1 MFSFNFLPLEKIR
14 SNAIE
19 LVHDVELDHATTQ
32 KKIGD
37 DRQSHLVRIFNMIKK
52 SSILVGHTDIELIAD
67 YQKQILEYSKQ
78 LKVMESEKN
87 TRSQEYKNLVSK
99 KGVYYHLINYL
110 NAVISGL
117 DEKMPD
123 ISTNDETNKLY
134 NRDHMSIIITGLLL
148 TIKNEIDHEYDSK
161 FKSLINLIV
170 TYDGNRSKLY
180 KGIDKAIGITDD
192 NPLDEVSK
200 LKAISAYQEFL
211 NDPLVNIVDN
221 KLNNL
226 NAIKESDVT
235 DAKLKLKPTSTK
247 ECMSILAK
255 AQCRDATEDE
265 IIKHRY
271 HRQKIVIHGKV
282 LDQAPSEEAQ
292 CSANHYAE
300 DEILLMSDMNLFAT
314 AKPVA
319 QASTSPDVN
328 NEHVTVVT
336 QPENN
341 NQFSLS

>member
-19 LVHDVELDHATTQ
+19 LVHDVELEHATSQ
-32 KKIGD
+32 KKMGD
-37 DRQSHLVRIFNMIKK
+37 DRQNHLVRILSMIKK
-52 SSILVGHTDIELIAD
+52 SSILVEHADAELIAD
-67 YQKQILEYSKQ
+67 YQKQILEYSKA
-78 LKVMESEKN
+78 LKIMESEKN
-87 TRSQEYKNLVSK
+87 TRSQEYKDLVNK
-99 KGVYYHLINYL
+99 KSVYYHLINYL

-117 DEKMPD
+117 DTKMHD

-134 NRDHMSIIITGLLL
+134 NRDHMSIIVTGLLL
-148 TIKNEIDHEYDSK
+148 TIKKEIDYEYDSK

-170 TYDGNRSKLY
+170 TYDGNRSALY
-180 KGIDKAIGITDD
+180 KGIDKAIGVTDG

-221 KLNNL
+221 KLNKL
-226 NAIKESDVT
+226 NAIKESDIAE
-235 DAKLKLKPTSTK
+235 AKSRLKPTSTK

-282 LDQAPSEEAQ
+282 IDQEPVEET
-292 CSANHYAE
+292 YAK
-300 DEILLMSDMNLFAT
+300 DEILLMSDMNLFTT

-319 QASTSPDVN
+319 QARTLPDLN
-328 NEHVTVVT
+328 NEHVAVVA